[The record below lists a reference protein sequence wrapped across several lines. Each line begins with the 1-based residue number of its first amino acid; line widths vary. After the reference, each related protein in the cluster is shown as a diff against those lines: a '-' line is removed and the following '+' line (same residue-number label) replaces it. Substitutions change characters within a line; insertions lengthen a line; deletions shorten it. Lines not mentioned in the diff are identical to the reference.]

1 MKNQRTI
8 EEYSYGRCLARA
20 AAAHASVDRPR
31 EISAAAAAA
40 AHQQG
45 ARRDDRA
52 PSLLPPQASSRD
64 EAQAAAGG
72 SGVWWGPPLCAED
85 EHAVIVAA
93 LAHVVG
99 EGRQAQ
105 QQPPPPPVL
114 GHGQQGT
121 HVLAHGPTCSALRF
135 CFLLFLIF
143 EILAS
148 LLVVLSVDELI
159 FFLNE

>member
-1 MKNQRTI
+1 VKNQRTI

-40 AHQQG
+40 HQQG
-45 ARRDDRA
+45 AR
-52 PSLLPPQASSRD
+52 RD

-72 SGVWWGPPLCAED
+72 SGGVWWRPPLRAED

-105 QQPPPPPVL
+105 QQQPPPVL

>member
-40 AHQQG
+40 HQQG
-45 ARRDDRA
+45 AR
-52 PSLLPPQASSRD
+52 RD

-72 SGVWWGPPLCAED
+72 SGGVWWRPPLRAED

-105 QQPPPPPVL
+105 QQPPPLPVL

-159 FFLNE
+159 FSQ

>member
-31 EISAAAAAA
+31 EISAAAAA

-105 QQPPPPPVL
+105 QQPPPPVL